1 MSIRITGM
9 NSGLDTDSMVK
20 ELVSAYNK
28 KADIYR
34 GNQKKLQWKQDAWKE
49 LNTKVK
55 NFVSKSV
62 SNMRFS
68 TNYMKKKTTSSNSSV
83 ASVVTSDN
91 AVNGRQTLKV
101 TKLAQTGYLTGGEL
115 KLADDKKV
123 TGSTKLSE
131 LGYSGAENIT
141 LKMKD
146 GRTQEIDLNDGD
158 ITVNEFV
165 SRVNGAFEKGGVNAS
180 FDGSTGRIFISSVE
194 SGADNDFEFVGN
206 TDALKSLGLT
216 IGTGE
221 NAGNDGTAKKLDGS
235 NAEIILNGV
244 KYENNTNTISV
255 NGLTITANSVSDD
268 EVVLATETDYDSIY
282 GNIKSFLTEYN
293 SLIKQFDTLYNA
305 DSADKY
311 SMLTNEEKEVMSDD
325 EVEDWENKIKS
336 ALLRRDSNV
345 ATISSTMRET
355 MLKTY
360 TIADKTYSLASFGI
374 STPEYLLAAENEKNM
389 YHIDGDPDDA
399 DTAGQPDK
407 LKAAIAADPNAVA
420 GFFQALSNDL
430 YEKMNELS
438 RSSDY
443 RSYGNFYD
451 DKQIQKEYDDW
462 TTKISDYEDYVADME
477 EKYYKQFTRMEK
489 AMGEMQSQ
497 QTYISQLMGG

>member
-20 ELVSAYNK
+20 ELVSAYDK
-28 KADIYR
+28 KTDTYR

-62 SNMRFS
+62 SSMRFS
-68 TNYMKKKTTSSNSSV
+68 ANYMKKTTTSSNSGV

-91 AVNGRQTLKV
+91 AVNGKQTLKV

-115 KLADDKKV
+115 KLSDDTKV
-123 TGSTKLSE
+123 TGSTKLSA

-146 GRTQEIDLNDGD
+146 GRSQVIDLNGGD
-158 ITVNEFV
+158 ITINEFA
-165 SRVNGAFEKGGVNAS
+165 SRVKNAFTKNGVNAS
-180 FDGSTGRIFISSVE
+180 FDEATGRLFISSIE
-194 SGADNDFEFVGN
+194 SGADNDFDFEGN
-206 TDALKSLGLT
+206 ADALSALGLT
-216 IGTGE
+216 IGTDE
-221 NAGNDGTAKKLDGS
+221 NAGNDGTAKKIDGS

-244 KYENNTNTISV
+244 KYENNTNTFSI
-255 NGLTITANSVSDD
+255 NGLTITANSLSDD
-268 EVVLATETDYDSIY
+268 EITLSTETDYNSIYDSI
-282 GNIKSFLTEYN
+282 KDFLKEYN
-293 SLIKQFDTLYNA
+293 SLIKQLDTLYNA
-305 DSADKY
+305 ESADKY
-311 SMLTNEEKEVMSDD
+311 SMLTSEEKDAMSDD
-325 EVEDWENKIKS
+325 EVEDWEGKIKS

-345 ATISSTMRET
+345 ATISSTMREA
-355 MLKTY
+355 MLQTY
-360 TIADKTYSLASFGI
+360 EVNGKTYSLSSFGI
-374 STPEYLLAAENEKNM
+374 NTPEYLLAAENEKNM
-389 YHIDGDPDDA
+389 YHIDGDPDDS
-399 DTAGQPDK
+399 DTAGQTDK
-407 LKAAIAADPNAVA
+407 LKAAIATDPDAVA
-420 GFFQALSNDL
+420 GFFQALTNGL